1 LGQKSTD
8 TVEISTWLGRVCG
21 LAGREMSNTHEK
33 SGLANWAIIL
43 GQFDGAIPLG
53 RFFLLG
59 EFQAGLLAK
68 QIGCREANYRVC
80 GFFT

>member
-1 LGQKSTD
+1 
-8 TVEISTWLGRVCG
+8 
-21 LAGREMSNTHEK
+21 MSNTHEK
-33 SGLANWAIIL
+33 SGLV
-43 GQFDGAIPLG
+43 GAIPLG